1 MKSRASRSRMDVDLE
16 ELDGIID
23 GALRAPLSE
32 SDGRK
37 LKAALHAMAER
48 LVRQR
53 TTEKAKAVL
62 PKPEHLSSSE
72 SAGDT
77 HDAEPGGK
85 GHGRN
90 GASTFTGA
98 ERVTVRHETLQPG
111 DPCPECGSGKVYRQ
125 KEPKTLVRII
135 GQAPL
140 KATVFEMERLRCN
153 GCGQL
158 FTAAEPEG
166 VGLEKYDAT
175 AAAMV
180 AQLQYGTGVP
190 FKRLERLQ
198 ANLGIPLPAA
208 TQWELIEEAAEPL
221 QAAFNE
227 LVRQAAQGEVMHND
241 DTAMRILRLA
251 REPSDERTGVFTTGI
266 VSSGPGWKAA
276 LYASGSK
283 HAGENLAEVL
293 KHRVAG
299 LRSPIQMCDALSRNT
314 PKTANGVKILLANC
328 MAHGRRQFVDV
339 AANFPEECG
348 YVLESLGMVYAND
361 ALTREQGLDA
371 NERLRFHQQY
381 SGPLMQ
387 QLHEWST
394 DQLVGAKTEPN
405 SGLGRAISYML
416 NHWQPLTLFLREAG
430 APLDN
435 NVVERALKK
444 AILHRKNSLFYKTL
458 HGAQVGD
465 LYMSLI
471 HSCELN
477 GANPFDYLSELL
489 RHAEELKAN
498 PSEWM
503 PWNYR
508 ETLAR
513 LAARAA

>member
-1 MKSRASRSRMDVDLE
+1 MKSSASRSRMDVDLE

-37 LKAALHAMAER
+37 LKTALHAMAER
-48 LVRQR
+48 LVQQR

-62 PKPEHLSSSE
+62 PKPEHLSSSD
-72 SAGDT
+72 SADT
-77 HDAEPGGK
+77 NDAAPEGK

-90 GASTFTGA
+90 GASAFTGA
-98 ERVTVRHETLQPG
+98 QKISVRHETLQPG
-111 DPCPECGSGKVYRQ
+111 APCPECGSGKVYRQ

-175 AAAMV
+175 AAAMI
-180 AQLQYGTGVP
+180 AQLRYGSGVP

-198 ANLGIPLPAA
+198 ANFGIPLPAA

-221 QAAFNE
+221 QAAVNE

-266 VSSGPGWKAA
+266 VSTGPGWKAA

-299 LRSPIQMCDALSRNT
+299 LSAPIQMCDALSRNT

-361 ALTREQGLDA
+361 ALAREEGLDA
-371 NERLRFHQQY
+371 GKRLRFHQQY
-381 SGPLMQ
+381 SAPLMQ
-387 QLHEWST
+387 QLYEWLT
-394 DQLVGAKTEPN
+394 DQLDGAKTEPN
-405 SGLGRAISYML
+405 SGLGKAISYLL
-416 NHWQPLTLFLREAG
+416 NHWQPLTLFLREKG

-471 HSCELN
+471 HTCELN
-477 GANPFDYLSELL
+477 GANPFDYVTGLL
-489 RHAEELKAN
+489 RHAEALKAN

-508 ETLAR
+508 ATLAR
-513 LAARAA
+513 LAAHAA